1 MIWYLAVTFLSL
13 IFGQLLVN
21 RYCQG
26 LNHIPGPW
34 LASTTNLWRF
44 FATLGRRPEVLHKKL
59 HKDYGDVVR
68 MGPNCVSITDLEA
81 VKKIWSPNS
90 GFFKVSLPGNKIL
103 C

>member
-1 MIWYLAVTFLSL
+1 MIWYLAAAFLSL

-21 RYCQG
+21 RYFQG
-26 LNHIPGPW
+26 LNNIPGPW

-44 FATLGRRPEVLHKKL
+44 FVNLGRRPEVLHKKL
-59 HKDYGDVVR
+59 HEYYGHVVR
-68 MGPNCVSITDLEA
+68 MGPNFVSITDLEA

-90 GFFKVSLPGNKIL
+90 GFFKVSLLGMKIL